1 MIQRSI
7 NKTSQNDDFNMENY
21 NNDQPITSATTDK
34 LNRSSFSKEIA
45 NLLVLEANEPC
56 LTISLEGKWGE
67 GKTSILNM
75 VKETIQTMPIPPII
89 VEYNAWVNGK
99 PESLVQDFLI
109 QFTSQL
115 GLADHPKE
123 GQRIAKELL
132 AYSKL
137 FSVAKLIPGAEP
149 WGTLVEKIFNRF
161 GNATKSISDL
171 KELNVTDKKAQVE
184 KQLNKLNKPII
195 VIIDD
200 IDRLTPQE
208 SFQVLRLVKAVA
220 DFPRTAFILSFE
232 PCYLESVLAHNNID
246 NAHEYI
252 DKIVQLRISVPS
264 ITTKDL
270 NILVDEHFDKFSE
283 HYHLDYYQ
291 DDKDRFAYIYR
302 QLLQRLITS
311 PRDVKRIL
319 NHFKFVYTLVQHQV
333 CVTDLFV
340 LSVIA
345 VKAHKIYSHI
355 KSNPIQYA
363 SKGDS
368 EDFDVIFLDKDKTT
382 QVWETEL
389 HHIYKELGLSK
400 NNIYNDLLEELF
412 PTAFKKI
419 VSVYQ
424 VQDADAAGRIDDI
437 NRLFTALHTSTSKRA
452 VSDQYVTDYIESSGE
467 KIQLIEDVI
476 FRGATK
482 RFLELFEMLLFK
494 IEPDVEKQLLLIRV
508 IVDVLLRKNQLNGYN
523 NIYSGAFS
531 RRSFYVSISQL
542 LNRILRDS
550 TIKESVMT
558 SIMEQ
563 EVLIPFASH
572 LLYRLKIQYN
582 AKSHEEPWLNENIVD
597 NLIEQYTLK
606 AQRILK
612 DNSLHSGAM
621 EYHLIHILWRYNK
634 EAALNII
641 KEIDQSDVLK
651 LGWLLLD
658 QVGADSSNGSFLSVN
673 LKKAQETID
682 INTLKKDAKKTLE
695 TKELSI
701 EDKAI
706 SNSIIDGERHYL
718 NGGIVADW

>member
-1 MIQRSI
+1 
-7 NKTSQNDDFNMENY
+7 MENY
-21 NNDQPITSATTDK
+21 NNDQPITSTTTDK

-56 LTISLEGKWGE
+56 LTISLEGKWGD

-99 PESLVQDFLI
+99 PESLIQDFLI

-115 GLADHPKE
+115 GLVDHPKE

-137 FSVAKLIPGAEP
+137 FSVVKLIPGAEP

-184 KQLNKLNKPII
+184 KQLNKLNRPII

-232 PCYLESVLAHNNID
+232 PSYLESVLAHNNID

-270 NILVDEHFDKFSE
+270 NILVDEHFDKFTE
-283 HYHLDYYQ
+283 HYNFDHYQ
-291 DDKDRFAYIYR
+291 DDRDRFSYIYR
-302 QLLQRLITS
+302 QYLQRLITS

-319 NHFKFVYTLVQHQV
+319 NHFTFVYNLVQYQV
-333 CVTDLFV
+333 CIADLFV

-345 VKAHKIYSHI
+345 VKAQKIYNHI
-355 KSNPIQYA
+355 KSNPTQYA
-363 SKGDS
+363 IKGDS
-368 EDFDVIFLDKDKTT
+368 ENFDLVFLDRDKTT
-382 QVWETEL
+382 TAWGAQL
-389 HHIYKELGLSK
+389 NLIYEELGLSE
-400 NNIYNDLLEELF
+400 NNIYNDLLAELF
-412 PTAFKKI
+412 PAAFKKV
-419 VSVYQ
+419 VSVYE
-424 VQDADAAGRIDDI
+424 VQDADAAGRVDNI
-437 NRLFTALHTSTSKRA
+437 NRLFTALHTSTPKRS
-452 VSDQYVTDYIESSGE
+452 VSDKYVIDYIESLGI
-467 KIQLIEDVI
+467 KFKLIEDAI
-476 FRGATK
+476 FSGATK
-482 RFLELFEMLLFK
+482 RFLELFEILLFK

-508 IVDVLLRKNQLNGYN
+508 IVDVLLRQNQLNGYN
-523 NIYSGAFS
+523 NIYSGVFS
-531 RRSFYVSISQL
+531 GRSFYENISQL
-542 LNRILRDS
+542 LNRILRNS
-550 TIKESVMT
+550 TTKESVMT

-572 LLYRLKIQYN
+572 LLCRLKAQYN

-597 NLIEQYTLK
+597 DLIEQYTLK

-621 EYHLIHILWRYNK
+621 EYRLIHILWRYNK
-634 EAALNII
+634 EDALNII
-641 KEIDQSDVLK
+641 KEIDQSDVLR

-682 INTLKKDAKKTLE
+682 INMLRKDAKKILE

-718 NGGIVADW
+718 NGGIVTDW